1 MAVYGRLKCKNDDS
15 EDYFYP
21 KTYANLVYMKG
32 NINKTVQTKID
43 EIISGTQKVGSATK
57 ADSATT
63 AASATTA
70 DKIDGYDIVVR
81 EKGYTPSQG
90 NYKNTIVFIRQN

>member
-1 MAVYGRLKCKNDDS
+1 MAVYGRLKCKKDNS

-32 NINKTVQTKID
+32 NVNKTVQTKID

-57 ADSATT
+57 ADSA
-63 AASATTA
+63 ATA